1 MIYSNILEANGNTP
15 LIKLNKMTAE
25 DEAAIYVKYEG
36 LNVGGSIKTRA
47 ALRMIEDAETKGIL
61 KAGMTIIEATSG
73 NQGIALAMVGAV
85 KGYDV
90 VIVMP
95 DSVSKERR
103 ALISQYGASIRL
115 VHDNNDIGECIKKC
129 NEIVKNTVKEEKNV
143 FSPMQFDNYANVLA
157 QREVGEEIIKDL
169 KHIDAFC
176 SGIGTGGTITGIG
189 SVLKENNKD
198 TLIVAIEPENAAILS
213 GKQIKTHIQMGIGDG
228 VIPKILNKNLID
240 EIEIVSDNEAVK
252 MAKMLA
258 KEEGIVAG
266 ISSGTN
272 LVVAKRLAKRL
283 GKGKVV
289 VTVLPDTGERY
300 YSTELFT
307 IQ

>member
-73 NQGIALAMVGAV
+73 NQGIALSMVGAV

-228 VIPKILNKNLID
+228 VIPKILNKSLID

>member
-1 MIYSNILEANGNTP
+1 
-15 LIKLNKMTAE
+15 MTAE
-25 DEAAIYVKYEG
+25 DEAVIYVKYEG

-47 ALRMIEDAETKGIL
+47 ALKMIEDAQEKDIL
-61 KAGMTIIEATSG
+61 KKGMTIIEATSG

-85 KGYDV
+85 KGYKV

-103 ALISQYGASIRL
+103 ALIIQYGATIRL
-115 VHDNNDIGECIKKC
+115 VHDDNDIGECIKKC
-129 NEIVKNTVKEEKNV
+129 NEIVLNTIKEEKNI

-157 QREVGEEIIKDL
+157 QRQVGEEIVKDL

-176 SGIGTGGTITGIG
+176 LGFGTGGSITGIG

-198 TLIVAIEPENAAILS
+198 MLIVAIEPENAAILS
-213 GKQIKTHIQMGIGDG
+213 GKQIKSHIQMGIGDG
-228 VIPKILNKNLID
+228 IIPKILNRDFID
-240 EIEIVSDNEAVK
+240 EIEIVSDKEAIE
-252 MAKMLA
+252 MARLLA
-258 KEEGIVAG
+258 REEGIIAG

-283 GKGKVV
+283 GKGKIV
-289 VTVLPDTGERY
+289 VTILPDTGERY
-300 YSTELFT
+300 YSTELFNNK
-307 IQ
+307 

>member
-1 MIYSNILEANGNTP
+1 MIYSDILKANGNTP

-25 DEAAIYVKYEG
+25 DEAVIYVKYEG

-47 ALRMIEDAETKGIL
+47 ALKMIEDAQEKGIL
-61 KAGMTIIEATSG
+61 KKGMTIIEATSG

-85 KGYDV
+85 KGYRV

-103 ALISQYGASIRL
+103 ALISQYGATIRL
-115 VHDNNDIGECIKKC
+115 VHDDNDIGECIKKC
-129 NEIVKNTVKEEKNV
+129 NKIVLNTIKEEKNI
-143 FSPMQFDNYANVLA
+143 FSPMQFENYANVLA
-157 QREVGEEIIKDL
+157 QRQVGEEIIKDL

-176 SGIGTGGTITGIG
+176 LGFGTGGSITGIG

-198 TLIVAIEPENAAILS
+198 MLIVAIEPENAAILS
-213 GKQIKTHIQMGIGDG
+213 GKQIKSHIQMGIGDG
-228 VIPKILNKNLID
+228 VIPKILDRDLID
-240 EIEIVSDNEAVK
+240 EIEIVSDKEAIE
-252 MAKMLA
+252 MARLLA
-258 KEEGIVAG
+258 REEGIIAG

-283 GKGKVV
+283 GKGKTV
-289 VTVLPDTGERY
+289 VTILPDTGERY
-300 YSTELFT
+300 YSTELFNNK
-307 IQ
+307 

>member
-115 VHDNNDIGECIKKC
+115 VHDNNDIGECINKC

-228 VIPKILNKNLID
+228 VIPKILNKSLID

-300 YSTELFT
+300 YSTELFA

>member
-189 SVLKENNKD
+189 LVLKENNKD

>member
-1 MIYSNILEANGNTP
+1 MIYSDILKANGNTP
-15 LIKLNKMTAE
+15 LIRLNKMTAE
-25 DEAAIYVKYEG
+25 DEAVIYVKYEG

-47 ALRMIEDAETKGIL
+47 ALKMIEDAEEKGIL
-61 KAGMTIIEATSG
+61 KKGMTIIEATSG

-85 KGYDV
+85 KGYEV

-103 ALISQYGASIRL
+103 ALISQYGATIRL
-115 VHDNNDIGECIKKC
+115 VHDDNDIGECIKKC
-129 NEIVKNTVKEEKNV
+129 NEIVVNTIKEEKNI

-157 QREVGEEIIKDL
+157 QRQVGEEIVKDL

-176 SGIGTGGTITGIG
+176 SGFGTGGSITGIG

-198 TLIVAIEPENAAILS
+198 MLIVAIEPENAAILS
-213 GKQIKTHIQMGIGDG
+213 GKQIKSHIQMGIGDG
-228 VIPKILNKNLID
+228 VIPKILDRDLID
-240 EIEIVSDNEAVK
+240 EIEIVSDKEAVE
-252 MAKMLA
+252 MARLLA
-258 KEEGIVAG
+258 KKEGIMAG

-283 GKGKVV
+283 GKGKTV
-289 VTVLPDTGERY
+289 VTILPDTGERY
-300 YSTELFT
+300 YSTELFDK
-307 IQ
+307 